1 MAVALESEDAPTT
14 DRTSIGNRRIEVITG
29 RERRRRWTADQ
40 KREIAAESLQPGV
53 SPVMVA
59 RRHGISSGL
68 LYTWRQRLLCG
79 ALGAVADTK
88 PRFVRV
94 DVVAGPPQLEAA
106 TPAAPELAPPAT
118 PLVSPPAGPDGR
130 IEIMLSGGAKVRV
143 DAQVNEACIAAG
155 VGRAGAVMIA
165 APPGVRVYLACGTT
179 DMRRGMVG
187 LAMQVQQVLSQNPF
201 DGAVFAFR
209 GRGAGLI
216 KLLWHDGIGLCLLTK
231 RLERGHFIWPMTS
244 TGTISLTASQLAT
257 LLEGCEW
264 RAPVM
269 SRRPELVG

>member
-1 MAVALESEDAPTT
+1 MAVALESENAPTT
-14 DRTSIGNRRIEVITG
+14 NRTSNRRIEVIAG

-94 DVVAGPPQLEAA
+94 DVVAAPPQLEEAA
-106 TPAAPELAPPAT
+106 TPAAPQLAPPAT
-118 PLVSPPAGPDGR
+118 PLVSPAAGPDGR

-143 DAQVNEACIAAG
+143 DAQVNEVALRRVLAA
-155 VGRAGAVMIA
+155 
-165 APPGVRVYLACGTT
+165 LA
-179 DMRRGMVG
+179 R
-187 LAMQVQQVLSQNPF
+187 S
-201 DGAVFAFR
+201 
-209 GRGAGLI
+209 
-216 KLLWHDGIGLCLLTK
+216 
-231 RLERGHFIWPMTS
+231 
-244 TGTISLTASQLAT
+244 
-257 LLEGCEW
+257 
-264 RAPVM
+264 
-269 SRRPELVG
+269 

>member
-1 MAVALESEDAPTT
+1 MAVALESENAPTT
-14 DRTSIGNRRIEVITG
+14 NRTSSRRIEVITG

-94 DVVAGPPQLEAA
+94 DVVAAPPQLEEAA
-106 TPAAPELAPPAT
+106 TPAAPQLAPPAT
-118 PLVSPPAGPDGR
+118 PLVSPAAGPDGR

-143 DAQVNEACIAAG
+143 DAQVNEVALRRVLAA
-155 VGRAGAVMIA
+155 
-165 APPGVRVYLACGTT
+165 LA
-179 DMRRGMVG
+179 R
-187 LAMQVQQVLSQNPF
+187 S
-201 DGAVFAFR
+201 
-209 GRGAGLI
+209 
-216 KLLWHDGIGLCLLTK
+216 
-231 RLERGHFIWPMTS
+231 
-244 TGTISLTASQLAT
+244 
-257 LLEGCEW
+257 
-264 RAPVM
+264 
-269 SRRPELVG
+269 

>member
-1 MAVALESEDAPTT
+1 MAVALESENAPTT
-14 DRTSIGNRRIEVITG
+14 NRTSDRRIEVITG

-79 ALGAVADTK
+79 GLGAVADTK

-106 TPAAPELAPPAT
+106 TPAAPQLAPPAT
-118 PLVSPPAGPDGR
+118 PLVSPAAGPDGR

-143 DAQVNEACIAAG
+143 DAQVNEAALRRVLAA
-155 VGRAGAVMIA
+155 
-165 APPGVRVYLACGTT
+165 LA
-179 DMRRGMVG
+179 R
-187 LAMQVQQVLSQNPF
+187 S
-201 DGAVFAFR
+201 
-209 GRGAGLI
+209 
-216 KLLWHDGIGLCLLTK
+216 
-231 RLERGHFIWPMTS
+231 
-244 TGTISLTASQLAT
+244 
-257 LLEGCEW
+257 
-264 RAPVM
+264 
-269 SRRPELVG
+269 

>member
-1 MAVALESEDAPTT
+1 MAVALESENAPTT
-14 DRTSIGNRRIEVITG
+14 NRTSNRRIEVIAG

-106 TPAAPELAPPAT
+106 TPAAPAVGAT
-118 PLVSPPAGPDGR
+118 RNASGIADRRAGRSYRDHAVGWR
-130 IEIMLSGGAKVRV
+130 KGARRCTG
-143 DAQVNEACIAAG
+143 ERSCTAAG

-244 TGTISLTASQLAT
+244 TGTISLTTSQLAT

-264 RAPVM
+264 RAPIM